1 MNESGQFNEYRVLPI
16 LLLMPQ
22 LAILIVFFFWPAF
35 RAIYEAFFVSDPFGA
50 SSTFVGLENFVYV
63 LSSSGYYQSVL
74 TSVTFAAAVT
84 VIAMAMAFLLA
95 FLVERTRTFQSL
107 AKTLIIW
114 PYAVAPAI
122 AGILWLLLFHPAY
135 GAASHILAKLD
146 WNPLLNGG
154 QAFWL
159 VVLASAW
166 KQVSYNFVFFLA
178 GFQSIPK
185 SLIEAAA
192 LDGAGELRRARQIII
207 PLLAPTT
214 FFLLVMNIVYAFFE
228 TFGAID
234 AVTAGGPGGA
244 TTTLVYRVYLDG
256 FKSHDIGGS
265 AAQSV
270 ILMLFVGALTLLQ
283 FRYIEKRVS
292 YR

>member
-1 MNESGQFNEYRVLPI
+1 MNTSGQFNEHRILPLV
-16 LLLMPQ
+16 LLLPQ
-22 LAILIVFFFWPAF
+22 LVILATFFFWPAL
-35 RAIYEAFFVSDPFGA
+35 RAVKDAFFVSDAFG
-50 SSTFVGLENFVYV
+50 SESMFVGFENFSYI
-63 LSSSGYYQSVL
+63 LSNGAYYQSVI
-74 TSVTFAAAVT
+74 TSVCFAAAVT
-84 VIAMAMAFLLA
+84 VVAMSVAFVLA
-95 FLVERTRTFQSL
+95 FLVERTPVCRSL
-107 AKTLIIW
+107 AKTLIMW

-122 AGILWLLLFHPAY
+122 AGILWLLLFHPTY
-135 GAASHILAKLD
+135 GAASHLLSRMN

-159 VVLASAW
+159 IVGASAW
-166 KQVSYNFVFFLA
+166 KQISYNFVFFLA

-192 LDGAGELRRARQIII
+192 LDGAGEVRRARQIVI

-214 FFLLVMNIVYAFFE
+214 FFLMVMNIVYCFFE
-228 TFGAID
+228 TFGLID
-234 AVTAGGPGGA
+234 AITAGGPGGA

-270 ILMLFVGALTLLQ
+270 ILMIGVGILTIIQ

-292 YR
+292 YQ

>member
-1 MNESGQFNEYRVLPI
+1 MP
-16 LLLMPQ
+16 LLLLLPQ
-22 LAILIVFFFWPAF
+22 FAVLAIFFFWPAF
-35 RAIYEAFFVSDPFGA
+35 RAVYEAFFVSDPFGG
-50 SSTFVGLENFVYV
+50 SSTFVGMENFTYV
-63 LSSSGYYQSVL
+63 LSNASYYRSVVI
-74 TSVTFAAAVT
+74 SFTFAAAVT
-84 VIAMAMAFLLA
+84 AIAMATAFVMA
-95 FLVERTRTFQSL
+95 FLVERTDAFQGL

-122 AGILWLLLFHPAY
+122 AGILWLLLFHPSY
-135 GAASHILAKLD
+135 GAASHLLSHTN

-192 LDGAGELRRARQIII
+192 LDGAGEIRRARQIII

-214 FFLLVMNIVYAFFE
+214 FFLLVMNVVYAFFE

-234 AVTAGGPGGA
+234 AVTAGGPGGS

-270 ILMLFVGALTLLQ
+270 ILMMLVGALTLLQ
-283 FRYIEKRVS
+283 FRYLEKRVS
-292 YR
+292 YQ

>member
-1 MNESGQFNEYRVLPI
+1 MNESGQFTEHRLLP
-16 LLLMPQ
+16 LLLLFPQ
-22 LAILIVFFFWPAF
+22 FAVLVIFFFWPAF
-35 RAIYEAFFVSDPFGA
+35 RAVYEAFFVSDPFGG
-50 SSTFVGLENFVYV
+50 SSTFVGLENFAYV
-63 LSSSGYYQSVL
+63 LSNASYYRSVL
-74 TSVTFAAAVT
+74 ISFTFAAAVT
-84 VIAMAMAFLLA
+84 VTAMATAFIMA
-95 FLVERTRTFQSL
+95 FLVERTGAFQAL

-114 PYAVAPAI
+114 PYAIAPAI

-135 GAASHILAKLD
+135 GAASHLLARLD

-185 SLIEAAA
+185 SLMEAAA
-192 LDGAGELRRARQIII
+192 LDGAGEVRRARQIII

-214 FFLLVMNIVYAFFE
+214 FFLLVMNVVYAFFE

-234 AVTAGGPGGA
+234 AVTSGGPGGS

-270 ILMLFVGALTLLQ
+270 ILMVLVGALTLLQ

-292 YR
+292 YQ